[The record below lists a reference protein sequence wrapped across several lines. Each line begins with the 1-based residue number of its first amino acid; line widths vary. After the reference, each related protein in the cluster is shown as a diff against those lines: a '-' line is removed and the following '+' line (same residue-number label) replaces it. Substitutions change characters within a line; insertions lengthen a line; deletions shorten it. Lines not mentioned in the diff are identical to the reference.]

1 MGNYNVGNE
10 TKNGSRCVCKWKGVV
25 CLAGI
30 LISLV
35 VGSFCVVTYGASAG
49 EADGSESEQVDTSG
63 NPTSDVEDG
72 LTGTTGGYAE
82 QKDGDLPIQNMFDKC
97 RKVFCRYQTYPI
109 ENHLKEKEAYQSLDN
124 TKLSWWF
131 RRDMNHGPSGCDD
144 TIDISEYDAYYLDQ
158 NASKKN
164 EKVVYLTFDCG
175 YENGYTEQMLDILK
189 KEDVPACFFVTQTYI
204 RDNVAIAKRMK
215 EEGHQVGNHTIY
227 HICMPDKSYEEIVQ
241 EVNGCADYMK
251 EATGYAMDPYL
262 RPPCGEYS
270 ARTLGWFSSM
280 HKAGLLEGIF
290 ESNLEW
296 INVFSVDNV
305 LQRIADPVFLGATI
319 DSGKMSGA
327 KVVRKACPEE
337 KVGVMCKED
346 GKPHIIEYYEMTD
359 DMLNKRLPDGS
370 LAYGFGA
377 ILNYLFPIQRL
388 KETLD
393 KSMPLHIVK
402 KKVPYVDESG
412 NPVTPAEPNAFKFET
427 LALDLI
433 HEMDDCLIF
442 EVDREHE
449 FAPVKNSTGVDSV
462 DTARALLEKN
472 GYTL

>member
-1 MGNYNVGNE
+1 M
-10 TKNGSRCVCKWKGVV
+10 
-25 CLAGI
+25 
-30 LISLV
+30 
-35 VGSFCVVTYGASAG
+35 
-49 EADGSESEQVDTSG
+49 
-63 NPTSDVEDG
+63 
-72 LTGTTGGYAE
+72 
-82 QKDGDLPIQNMFDKC
+82 PIHSMFDQC

-164 EKVVYLTFDCG
+164 EKIVYLTFDCG

-270 ARTLGWFSSM
+270 ARTLAITQDLGFKTIFWSM
-280 HKAGLLEGIF
+280 AYMDFDVNNQPG
-290 ESNLEW
+290 
-296 INVFSVDNV
+296 VDFV
-305 LQRIADPVFLGATI
+305 I
-319 DSGKMSGA
+319 DHFNKYHHSGA
-327 KVVRKACPEE
+327 IILMHNVSSSNAGALE
-337 KVGVMCKED
+337 KVIANLKAEG
-346 GKPHIIEYYEMTD
+346 YRFAS
-359 DMLNKRLPDGS
+359 LNEL
-370 LAYGFGA
+370 
-377 ILNYLFPIQRL
+377 Q
-388 KETLD
+388 
-393 KSMPLHIVK
+393 
-402 KKVPYVDESG
+402 
-412 NPVTPAEPNAFKFET
+412 
-427 LALDLI
+427 
-433 HEMDDCLIF
+433 
-442 EVDREHE
+442 
-449 FAPVKNSTGVDSV
+449 
-462 DTARALLEKN
+462 
-472 GYTL
+472 